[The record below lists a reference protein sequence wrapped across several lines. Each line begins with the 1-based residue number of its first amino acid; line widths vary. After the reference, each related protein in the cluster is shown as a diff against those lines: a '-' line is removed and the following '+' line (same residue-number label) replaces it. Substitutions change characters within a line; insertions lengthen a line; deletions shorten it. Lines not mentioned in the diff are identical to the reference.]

1 MPRRVVSALVDHS
14 LDQVA
19 DALPRQRRGITGSSA
34 LKG

>member
-19 DALPRQRRGITGSSA
+19 DALPASDAA
-34 LKG
+34 LREARH